1 MTILQAIQSAYLKAF
16 DFKSRSS
23 RSEFWPGILF
33 HSLMGTIVSIFVNE
47 KFTSAL
53 VSSSATQDST
63 HALIMYWIIFN
74 LLLTI
79 PSLSLQVRRLHD
91 TGRSGWW
98 ALIVIIPIIGFDLL
112 WYNCQKGESKANKF
126 GEDPLQIIKGQK
138 VSRTSKTTDKIG
150 ENSII
155 ESLTVI
161 AVLIFLVFSIGSANA
176 QSFIEVITKTIIIT
190 GLF

>member
-1 MTILQAIQSAYLKAF
+1 MTLLQAIQSAYLKAF

-33 HSLMGTIVSIFVNE
+33 HSLISTIVCIFING
-47 KFTSAL
+47 KFTRAL
-53 VSSSATQDST
+53 VSPSVTEDSFN
-63 HALIMYWIIFN
+63 ALIMYWIIFT
-74 LLLTI
+74 LLLFI

-98 ALIVIIPIIGFDLL
+98 LLISLIPIIGFVLL
-112 WYNCQKGESKANKF
+112 WYNCQKGESKVNKF
-126 GEDPLQIIKGQK
+126 GEDPLHIVKGQK
-138 VSRTSKTTDKIG
+138 VSGTSKTTGKIG

-161 AVLIFLVFSIGSANA
+161 AVLIFLAFSIGSANA
-176 QSFIEVITKTIIIT
+176 QSFTEVITKSTIVV